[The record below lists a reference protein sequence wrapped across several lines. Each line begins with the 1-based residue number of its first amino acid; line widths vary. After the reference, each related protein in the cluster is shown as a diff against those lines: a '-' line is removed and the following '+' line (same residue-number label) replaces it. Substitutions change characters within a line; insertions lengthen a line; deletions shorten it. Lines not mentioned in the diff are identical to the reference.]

1 MTFWWIL
8 ATFLAFF
15 VKGISGFAN
24 TLVFNSILSFTVQ
37 NVQISP
43 VDLILG
49 YPSNIILTIR
59 ERKNL
64 DPAIIIPL
72 ASMVLAGNLAGV
84 FLLKNLNGRLVRLF
98 FGFVVI
104 LLGLEMLTRHK
115 ARQPGTNST
124 FGMIFFGLLSGVF
137 CGLYGVG
144 ALLGAYISRYTQ
156 NAGAFRSNLCAI
168 FIIENTFRIFLY
180 AFTGILTL
188 PLFLTAL
195 RLMPFML
202 AGLLCGIACSNHIEE
217 KQLQKIIMFLLILSG
232 IMLIAVNL

>member
-104 LLGLEMLTRHK
+104 FLKCSRGTRPVSPGQI
-115 ARQPGTNST
+115 QPS
-124 FGMIFFGLLSGVF
+124 
-137 CGLYGVG
+137 
-144 ALLGAYISRYTQ
+144 
-156 NAGAFRSNLCAI
+156 
-168 FIIENTFRIFLY
+168 E
-180 AFTGILTL
+180 
-188 PLFLTAL
+188 
-195 RLMPFML
+195 
-202 AGLLCGIACSNHIEE
+202 
-217 KQLQKIIMFLLILSG
+217 
-232 IMLIAVNL
+232 

>member
-1 MTFWWIL
+1 MEL
-8 ATFLAFF
+8 LSD
-15 VKGISGFAN
+15 V
-24 TLVFNSILSFTVQ
+24 LVDSIKDTAQ
-37 NVQISP
+37 
-43 VDLILG
+43 LI
-49 YPSNIILTIR
+49 P
-59 ERKNL
+59 
-64 DPAIIIPL
+64 
-72 ASMVLAGNLAGV
+72 
-84 FLLKNLNGRLVRLF
+84 FLLVTYLAMET
-98 FGFVVI
+98 
-104 LLGLEMLTRHK
+104 LEHSAESRMQDMV
-115 ARQPGTNST
+115 ARAGAAGP
-124 FGMIFFGLLSGVF
+124 V
-137 CGLYGVG
+137 VG